1 MLTKRPNPTE
11 DRLREFC
18 VNTFIPWTI
27 CSKLPMAI
35 AKQQNKMNCRILM
48 FPAPFQ
54 GHITP
59 MMHLANLLYCK
70 GFSITVIHSTY
81 NPINPTNF
89 PNMTFHSLD
98 DGLCEAYSKC
108 PPTDSF
114 KVLADM
120 NSACKEPFRECIS
133 VILKDAAAETDQDP
147 VTCLIADP
155 MFLFAGVVADTFNLP
170 RIALRTGSLS
180 TCVVYNSF
188 SSLCEKGYFPLDET
202 KLDDPIPEFRP
213 LKLRDFPAE
222 TRHHLLTN
230 VLNEIKTSQGIICNT
245 FEELE
250 DAFIAR
256 LEQIVPFP
264 IFPIGPIHKYLP
276 ALQVSIWTEDQ
287 TSIAWLNTKAP
298 KSVLYVSF
306 GSVAAMSEAE
316 FLEVAWGLA
325 DSEQPFLWVVR
336 SGLIQGSD
344 NSYPLPEGYEDI
356 VSKRGL
362 IVRWA
367 PQAKV
372 LSHPA
377 VGGFWT
383 HSGWNSTM
391 ESISEGVPMLCL
403 PFFGDQPMNARYVS
417 EEWKIGLQ
425 LEKGMKREYISKAI
439 RKLMVEEE
447 GKEMRNRITC
457 LKEKADLCLTEGHS
471 SYKYL
476 DRLISY
482 LLAM

>member
-1 MLTKRPNPTE
+1 ME
-11 DRLREFC
+11 I
-18 VNTFIPWTI
+18 V
-27 CSKLPMAI
+27 
-35 AKQQNKMNCRILM
+35 KQQNKMNCRLLM

-54 GHITP
+54 GHVTP
-59 MMHLANLLYCK
+59 MMHLANLLYYK
-70 GFSITVIHSTY
+70 GFSITVIQSTY

-89 PNMTFHSLD
+89 PSLTFHSLD

-108 PPTDSF
+108 PPPDSF
-114 KVLADM
+114 KAIADM
-120 NSACKEPFRECIS
+120 NSACKEPFRDCIS
-133 VILKDAAAETDQDP
+133 LILKDAAAATDQDP

-155 MFLFAGVVADTFNLP
+155 MFTFAGVVADSFNLP
-170 RIALRTGSLS
+170 RIALRTGGMSSYVVYLSLS
-180 TCVVYNSF
+180 
-188 SSLCEKGYFPLDET
+188 SLHEKGYFPLDET
-202 KLDDPIPEFRP
+202 KLDDPVLEFPP
-213 LKLRDFPAE
+213 LKIKDLPPE
-222 TRHHLLTN
+222 THHHLLTN
-230 VLNEIKTSQGIICNT
+230 VLNETNTSQGIICNS

-250 DAFIAR
+250 DASIAR
-256 LEQIVPFP
+256 LQQTLPFP
-264 IFPIGPIHKYLP
+264 IFPIGPIHKYQP
-276 ALQVSIWTEDQ
+276 ASQVSIWTEDK

-306 GSVAAMSEAE
+306 GSVAAISEAD

-336 SGLIQGSD
+336 TGLIQGSD
-344 NSYPLPEGYEDI
+344 NSYTLPEGYKDI
-356 VSKRGL
+356 VSKRGY

-367 PQAKV
+367 PQAEV

-403 PFFGDQPMNARYVS
+403 PFFGDQSMNARYVS

-425 LEKGMKREYISKAI
+425 LEKGMKREDITKAI
-439 RKLMVEEE
+439 RKLMVEEDGE
-447 GKEMRNRITC
+447 EMRNRVTA

-476 DRLISY
+476 DELISY
-482 LLAM
+482 LLAL

>member
-1 MLTKRPNPTE
+1 MTSHKSNTTQTFGIQASHLQRLTK
-11 DRLREFC
+11 
-18 VNTFIPWTI
+18 V
-27 CSKLPMAI
+27 PMEI
-35 AKQQNKMNCRILM
+35 VKQQNKMSRRLVM

-54 GHITP
+54 GHVTP
-59 MMHLANLLYCK
+59 MMHLANLLYDK
-70 GFSITVIHSTY
+70 GFSITVIQTTY
-81 NPINPTNF
+81 NPLNPTKF
-89 PNMTFHSLD
+89 PYLTFHSLE
-98 DGLCEAYSKC
+98 DGLSEAYSKC
-108 PPTDSF
+108 PPPDSF

-120 NSACKEPFRECIS
+120 NSACTEPFRNCIS
-133 VILKDAAAETDQDP
+133 QILKDATAETDQDP

-155 MFLFAGVVADTFNLP
+155 MFMFAGVVADSFNLP
-170 RIALRTGSLS
+170 RIALRTGALLTFIVYNSLS
-180 TCVVYNSF
+180 T
-188 SSLCEKGYFPLDET
+188 LREKGYFPLNGK
-202 KLDDPIPEFRP
+202 KLHNLPSLPRLRQKP
-213 LKLRDFPAE
+213 LR
-222 TRHHLLTN
+222 
-230 VLNEIKTSQGIICNT
+230 TSQGMICNT

-250 DAFIAR
+250 KASIAN
-256 LEQIVPFP
+256 LEQILPFP

-276 ALQVSIWTEDQ
+276 ASQVSIWTEDK

-298 KSVLYVSF
+298 RSVLYVSF
-306 GSVAAMSEAE
+306 GSVAAISEAE
-316 FLEVAWGLA
+316 FLEVACGLA

-344 NSYPLPEGYEDI
+344 DSYTLPEGYEDI
-356 VSKRGL
+356 VSKRGH

-367 PQAKV
+367 PQAEV

-391 ESISEGVPMLCL
+391 ESICEGVPMLCL
-403 PFFGDQPMNARYVS
+403 PFFGDQSMNARYVS

-425 LEKGMKREYISKAI
+425 LEKGMKSEDITKAI

-457 LKEKADLCLTEGHS
+457 LKEKADVCLKEGHS
-471 SYKYL
+471 SHKHL
-476 DRLISY
+476 DELISY